1 MAAVRELGFDSS
13 PEPCPKILVC
23 RRSWERGV
31 DPNVGGVSPS
41 VLDINSGDDAVAVSG
56 QYLAD
61 CSENPFGYVSA
72 SHLGTR
78 VDTLEL
84 RKQGTKS

>member
-1 MAAVRELGFDSS
+1 
-13 PEPCPKILVC
+13 
-23 RRSWERGV
+23 
-31 DPNVGGVSPS
+31 
-41 VLDINSGDDAVAVSG
+41 VAVSG